1 MRGKLFTMVLV
12 TSISACTTLTTS
24 MTDKKVVVCE
34 APRSQICTMD
44 YKPVCGLMKGKG
56 NQTFS
61 NGCGACSNPKVI
73 SYTDK
78 ACDYDVS
85 E

>member
-1 MRGKLFTMVLV
+1 
-12 TSISACTTLTTS
+12 
-24 MTDKKVVVCE
+24 
-34 APRSQICTMD
+34 MD